1 MLKVF
6 RKKNVAR
13 AVLWG
18 ILILILPAFVWWGAG
33 SMGSS
38 SKKGPKFA
46 GTIEGE
52 RVSFDEFAK
61 SMTGVR
67 CQIVLNYF
75 NQSKTLNTI
84 LSNQAFVGKLAWD
97 RLIMTKEAQ
106 RAGIKVSD
114 KEVIDFI
121 RNHPLFFRDGRFDE
135 RGYDYF
141 LRNSLGIYPRNF
153 EEIVRENL
161 MIQKV
166 TDRLAK
172 NAKAT
177 DDEVL
182 RNYEKDNSRFKISYF
197 LVSLDAFKDKTKP
210 SDQEVAKY
218 FEEHKGD
225 FTLQPKNK
233 EGKEEA
239 KRAATFEEVKDGLSA
254 FLAERSARPL
264 ALEDAE
270 EARKSIADL
279 MDKDKLSFEA
289 ACAKLGLK
297 TQETK
302 FFFRSDYLDGIGEAD
317 MVNEEAAKL
326 KTGEV
331 SKPVMA
337 RKGVIVFRVSEIEP
351 IDQEKFKKAKEEYEK
366 KTLAEKKTAYIED
379 WLKDLEKKSDLKID
393 LKDYD
398 QYYR

>member
-6 RKKNVAR
+6 RNKNVAR

-18 ILILILPAFVWWGAG
+18 ILILILPAFIWWGAG
-33 SMGSS
+33 SVGPS

-46 GTIEGE
+46 GTIEGKT
-52 RVSFDEFAK
+52 VSFDDFAK
-61 SMTGVR
+61 SVTGVR

-84 LSNQAFVGKLAWD
+84 LRNQAFVGKLAWD
-97 RLIMTKEAQ
+97 RLIMTKEAR

-121 RNHPLFFRDGRFDE
+121 STHPLFFRDGRFDE

-141 LRNSLGIYPRNF
+141 LRNSLGIDPRNF
-153 EEIVRENL
+153 EEVVRENL
-161 MIQKV
+161 TIQKV
-166 TDRLAK
+166 TDRLTK
-172 NAKAT
+172 NVKVT

-197 LVSLDAFKDKTKP
+197 LISLDTFKDKTKP
-210 SDQEVAKY
+210 SDQEVIKY
-218 FEEHKGD
+218 FEEHRGD
-225 FTLQPKNK
+225 FTVQPKNK

-239 KRAATFEEVKDGLSA
+239 NRPATFEEVKDGLSA
-254 FLAERSARPL
+254 FLAERNARPL
-264 ALEDAE
+264 ALKDAE
-270 EARKSIADL
+270 ETRKSIADL
-279 MDKDKLSFEA
+279 MDKDKISFEA

-297 TQETK
+297 AQETK
-302 FFFRSDYLDGIGEAD
+302 PFFKSDYLDGIGEAE

-331 SKPVMA
+331 SKPVA
-337 RKGVIVFRVSEIEP
+337 VRKGVIIFKVSEIEP
-351 IDQEKFKKAKEEYEK
+351 IDQEKFEKVKEEYAK
-366 KTLAEKKTAYIED
+366 KTLADKKTTYTEN
-379 WLKDLEKKSDLKID
+379 WLRDLEKKSDLKID